1 MDRSAQPMNLFSL
14 PCTMICL
21 TAVLLALSGCAQ
33 LPPNTG
39 DKINNGGS
47 TANCHSTLA
56 DYKSIL
62 VFSQEFPKLSQ
73 EAQRKELAKLNQAA
87 VYNARSK
94 LLLAMAYGLPSSHL
108 RDTSKA
114 QTLLDEIA
122 ADKRLEEESLT
133 LATIMRDYINELNKS
148 AQKTKEE
155 QKRADATQQKLDE
168 LQKKL
173 DDLKNI
179 EKTMVDRNQGVKK

>member
-1 MDRSAQPMNLFSL
+1 MDKSARPMKLFSL
-14 PCTMICL
+14 PPMFCL
-21 TAVLLALSGCAQ
+21 LVALFAMPGCAQ
-33 LPPNTG
+33 LPHHSGKN
-39 DKINNGGS
+39 DEAGS
-47 TANCHSTLA
+47 TTHTHSAQA

-62 VFSQEFPKLSQ
+62 AFSQEFPKLTQ
-73 EAQRKELAKLNQAA
+73 EAQRRELATLNQTAA
-87 VYNARSK
+87 YNAQSK

-108 RDTSKA
+108 RDTAKA

-122 ADKRLEEESLT
+122 ADKRLDEESLT
-133 LATIMRDYINELNKS
+133 LAAIMRDYIYELSKS
-148 AQKTKEE
+148 TQKAKEE